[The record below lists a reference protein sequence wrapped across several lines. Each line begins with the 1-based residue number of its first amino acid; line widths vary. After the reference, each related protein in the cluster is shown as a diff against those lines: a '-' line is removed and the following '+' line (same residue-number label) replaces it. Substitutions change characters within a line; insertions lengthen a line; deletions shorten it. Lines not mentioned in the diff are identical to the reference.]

1 MLVQIDYNLIFTAPF
16 HVGTGISTYAL
27 DRTVVRD
34 TQKNL
39 YIPGSTF
46 KGVVR
51 EQCEQLL
58 RLYRPLQTLASPH
71 NAQAVLSTFGQ
82 APNLITRIFGSQL
95 SPGGLRFDDSRQES
109 SVHPKQTLQT
119 SVLTQVRI
127 DRLSGT
133 GADNALFTSE
143 FGNPLLTFHGMIK
156 GQLDCTPLAD
166 LAFQA
171 KDLQEGVYTL
181 TPTYS
186 LLLLLAG
193 LLMVERIG
201 SNKSSGK
208 GACTCIITHVYLDR
222 CTCREEEAQGEG
234 WRAWLAHLDRLSSYS
249 PEESKKQ

>member
-16 HVGTGISTYAL
+16 HVGTGVSTYAL

-39 YIPGSTF
+39 YIPASTF

-58 RLYRPLQTLASPH
+58 RLYLPAQTLASPH
-71 NAQAVLSTFGQ
+71 DARAVLYTFGQ

-95 SPGGLRFDDSRQES
+95 SPGGLRFDDIRHLYPNSP
-109 SVHPKQTLQT
+109 VQT

-133 GADNALFTSE
+133 AADKALFTSE
-143 FGNPLLTFHGMIK
+143 FGNPLLIFHGTIK
-156 GQLDCTPLAD
+156 GQLDCTPLVD
-166 LAFQA
+166 LAFQTE
-171 KDLQEGVYTL
+171 DLREGVYTL

-193 LLMVERIG
+193 ILMVERIG

-208 GACTCIITHVYLDR
+208 GECSCIITQVYLDR
-222 CTCREEEAQGEG
+222 RKCHEEYEQGKG
-234 WRAWLAHLDRLSSYS
+234 WRAWLAHLDRLSSY
-249 PEESKKQ
+249 PPQEHKKQ